1 MTRYSAVASRLGTL
15 IERGTLRAGDR
26 LPSLRRTS
34 RREGVSL
41 TTSLQAYALLES
53 RGYIEARPQSGF
65 FVRPSAVRSVPEPL
79 AAAPRRG
86 SVRVGLAAL
95 AMRVLEGAQDPSLVP
110 LGAACPSSGLLPAR
124 KLARFASLHVRRA
137 PDEANSYAF
146 PPGRLELRREIARR
160 AVDWGGTLTPDAI
173 LVTCGATEALHLA
186 LRAVTNRGD
195 LVAVESPAYF
205 GTLMI
210 LETLGLRA
218 VEILTDPRDGLR
230 LDALKEAL
238 ARHRIAA
245 VVASPVCHN
254 PLGTTMPEAARQVL
268 VALLARHRVPLIE
281 DDVYGDAHYDA
292 ERPVPANRFD
302 RDGGVLLC
310 GSFSKV
316 LAPGYRVGWLAA
328 GRYHARVSQLQLA
341 STLAQPT
348 LPQLA
353 VAAFLGSGGYDQFL
367 KRMRGTYRDQ
377 VARARDAV
385 ARYFPEGTR
394 VTSPS
399 GGFVLWAQLPDGID
413 ALDLAERALA
423 RGISV
428 SPGPLFSA
436 SGGHRSCLR
445 LNCGHPWTPRLDA
458 AVRTLGSLAR
468 SPGGS

>member
-1 MTRYSAVASRLGTL
+1 RGGELAGHTQRRRRRVGSAGRRRRLMPEHVDELPAPAALGEMDVVVELHAEDAPRRHFGLDVEDLHGHLPIGRSRPRCIPAARVDQHLRVLLQDRHAGPQIEAALVEQRRDRAFHPLRRVPVIALRVIEDGLTDRRRVFIRRRFRLRPREPRDEDDQYRPQTHAHLQGDEANGRLCARIENSYSIRNLIGVQLTRYSAVASRLGTL

-65 FVRPSAVRSVPEPL
+65 FVRPSAVRSISEPL

-137 PDEANSYAF
+137 PAEANSYAF

-205 GTLMI
+205 GTLLI

-238 ARHRIAA
+238 ARRRIAA
-245 VVASPVCHN
+245 LVASPVC
-254 PLGTTMPEAARQVL
+254 
-268 VALLARHRVPLIE
+268 
-281 DDVYGDAHYDA
+281 
-292 ERPVPANRFD
+292 
-302 RDGGVLLC
+302 
-310 GSFSKV
+310 
-316 LAPGYRVGWLAA
+316 
-328 GRYHARVSQLQLA
+328 
-341 STLAQPT
+341 
-348 LPQLA
+348 
-353 VAAFLGSGGYDQFL
+353 
-367 KRMRGTYRDQ
+367 
-377 VARARDAV
+377 
-385 ARYFPEGTR
+385 
-394 VTSPS
+394 
-399 GGFVLWAQLPDGID
+399 
-413 ALDLAERALA
+413 
-423 RGISV
+423 
-428 SPGPLFSA
+428 
-436 SGGHRSCLR
+436 
-445 LNCGHPWTPRLDA
+445 
-458 AVRTLGSLAR
+458 
-468 SPGGS
+468 